1 LRKKADGSISFTI
14 SLISRYGSGLSAPDF
29 RPDRLCCT
37 LTPLVA
43 HLGGDGVGKGDLR
56 VARNDQ
62 IVRILTVAHA
72 LSQTRRGVSLKALA
86 ERHGWP
92 WRTVYRDVDALE
104 RAGFPIEKEDGRHR
118 MTDGWK
124 SPHLPGIE
132 PDEILALYA
141 MRTLA
146 DSWRTTALGRPLDR
160 LWMKLTASGSGQ
172 GALMPLMGEPWFA
185 VRSPVGIDYRAHD
198 KTIATFERAVRDHL
212 AVTCRYRAASTRQ
225 TTARV
230 IEPGELYWDPG
241 LESLYVI
248 GWCRLRQD
256 VRVFALHR
264 FLAASLT
271 DERFTA
277 RREARSKA
285 ALRGAFRVWRAEH
298 VETVRVWFAAEV
310 ADEIRERTWG
320 PGQRI
325 EEDTATVGA
334 GAGDGGLV
342 LTLEVAGLAEI
353 ERWVLGYGGA
363 AEVLEPPALRRS
375 VAERTAEAAK
385 RYEGGAHG
393 PKTAQGLGARRPAV
407 RKATKAN
414 VLSRADNRRG

>member
-1 LRKKADGSISFTI
+1 VYCIRHVVSAAGVAGSE
-14 SLISRYGSGLSAPDF
+14 RD
-29 RPDRLCCT
+29 T
-37 LTPLVA
+37 LVP
-43 HLGGDGVGKGDLR
+43 
-56 VARNDQ
+56 RNDQ
-62 IVRILTVAHA
+62 IVRILTVARA
-72 LSQTRRGVSLKALA
+72 LAQSRRGVSLKALA

-104 RAGFPIEKEDGRHR
+104 RAGFPIEKGDGRHR

-124 SPHLPGIE
+124 AQQLPGIE

-141 MRTLA
+141 MRALA
-146 DSWRTTALGRPLDR
+146 ESWRTTALGRPLDR
-160 LWMKLTASGSGQ
+160 LWMKLTATGGGQ
-172 GALMPLMGEPWFA
+172 GALMPVAREPWFA
-185 VRSPVGIDYRAHD
+185 VRSPVGVDYRAHD
-198 KTIATFERAVRDHL
+198 KTIATFDRAGRDHL
-212 AVTCRYRAASTRQ
+212 AVNCRYRAISTGQ

-264 FLAASLT
+264 FIAATLT
-271 DERFTA
+271 DETFATRK
-277 RREARSKA
+277 EARSKA

-298 VETVRVWFAAEV
+298 VDTVRVRFFPEV

-320 PGQRI
+320 AGQRI
-325 EEDTATVGA
+325 EEQAAGEGGA
-334 GAGDGGLV
+334 DGGGIV

-363 AEVLEPPALRRS
+363 AEVLAPAALRQTVAKRLATAAARYGAHAAAPALG
-375 VAERTAEAAK
+375 EG
-385 RYEGGAHG
+385 EGGNRSAG
-393 PKTAQGLGARRPAV
+393 RKPPKR
-407 RKATKAN
+407 N
-414 VLSRADNRRG
+414 VLSRADNGRG

>member
-1 LRKKADGSISFTI
+1 L
-14 SLISRYGSGLSAPDF
+14 
-29 RPDRLCCT
+29 
-37 LTPLVA
+37 
-43 HLGGDGVGKGDLR
+43 
-56 VARNDQ
+56 ARNDQ
-62 IVRILTVAHA
+62 IVRILTVARA
-72 LSQTRRGVSLKALA
+72 LSQSRRGVSLKALA

-124 SPHLPGIE
+124 APHLPGIE
-132 PDEILALYA
+132 PDEILALYT
-141 MRTLA
+141 MRALA
-146 DSWRTTALGRPLDR
+146 ESWRTTALGRPLDR
-160 LWMKLTASGSGQ
+160 LWMKLTATGGGQ
-172 GALMPLMGEPWFA
+172 GALMPLTLEPWFSA
-185 VRSPVGIDYRAHD
+185 RSPVGIDYHAHD
-198 KTIATFERAVRDHL
+198 KTITTFDRAARDHL
-212 AVTCRYRAASTRQ
+212 AVSCRYRAASTRQ
-225 TTARV
+225 TTTRV

-264 FLAASLT
+264 FIAATLT
-271 DERFTA
+271 DERFA
-277 RREARSKA
+277 PRREARSKA

-298 VETVRVWFAAEV
+298 VDTVRVRFAAEV

-325 EEDTATVGA
+325 EENAA
-334 GAGDGGLV
+334 GAGDGASAGSGEIV

-363 AEVLEPPALRRS
+363 AEVLEPAGLRQAVADRIAAAAARYGAGAPDSDPA
-375 VAERTAEAAK
+375 
-385 RYEGGAHG
+385 EGVGV
-393 PKTAQGLGARRPAV
+393 RRPAV
-407 RKATKAN
+407 RKPAKAN